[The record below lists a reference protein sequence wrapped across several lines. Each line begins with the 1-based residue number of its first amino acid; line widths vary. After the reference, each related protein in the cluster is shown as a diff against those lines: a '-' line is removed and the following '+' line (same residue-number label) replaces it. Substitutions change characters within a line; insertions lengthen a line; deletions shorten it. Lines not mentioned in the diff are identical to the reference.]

1 VSQRKARQST
11 NIEIDLERK
20 AAANRRVDYSQLP
33 FSGTPTV
40 ILEQPERM
48 PCWRTQEVLLISASF
63 VHEADDVKQ
72 VSTKRCNCKY
82 GKRARRTAQ
91 QRPPRP
97 HGHTKIIKRREE
109 GKGEQHRRPWGLQGG
124 RTSACCRLCGMRD
137 RLRIAIPTVDR
148 PGWPHLNISRLV
160 MFEQGDLALYWQLSS
175 TNLRDE
181 LKLRCGTRLH
191 SISANPLKYI
201 FWSLHQFVIDTL
213 ITALG
218 TDFRTELPR
227 IIEPASESKNNTKY

>member
-1 VSQRKARQST
+1 VR
-11 NIEIDLERK
+11 
-20 AAANRRVDYSQLP
+20 AAGCAGCGTVCVLRSQLSIDP
-33 FSGTPTV
+33 G
-40 ILEQPERM
+40 
-48 PCWRTQEVLLISASF
+48 LL
-63 VHEADDVKQ
+63 
-72 VSTKRCNCKY
+72 
-82 GKRARRTAQ
+82 
-91 QRPPRP
+91 
-97 HGHTKIIKRREE
+97 
-109 GKGEQHRRPWGLQGG
+109 
-124 RTSACCRLCGMRD
+124 
-137 RLRIAIPTVDR
+137 
-148 PGWPHLNISRLV
+148 ISRLV

-227 IIEPASESKNNTKY
+227 IIEPASERKNNTKY